1 MFSKGDRVYL
11 KYSGMSKLYKMFIE
25 EVNNTHAIVK
35 LKDIEHNFIFKKFS
49 LELLTK
55 ENSKHEEA
63 IEKGDLV
70 FCIINKVYKEK
81 GIVLDVKDTF
91 LKVML
96 SESLKQRN
104 ISKNNVIVIK
114 YKSV

>member
-55 ENSKHEEA
+55 ENIKQEES

-81 GIVLDVKDTF
+81 GIVLDVKDSF
-91 LKVML
+91 LRVML
-96 SESLKQRN
+96 SDTLKQKK

-114 YKSV
+114 